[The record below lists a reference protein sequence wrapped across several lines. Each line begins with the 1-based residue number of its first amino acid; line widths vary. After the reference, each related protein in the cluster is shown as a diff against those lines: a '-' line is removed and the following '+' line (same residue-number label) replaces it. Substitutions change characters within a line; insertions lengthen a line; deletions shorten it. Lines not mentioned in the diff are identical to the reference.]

1 MTHRQLVPLLLL
13 LACTNLPT
21 DTDEDLLSDAL
32 EAELGTNPENPDSD
46 GDGLLDGLEVHAH
59 LTDPTQADSDGD
71 ADEDGWE
78 LEVGLDPL
86 DASSKR
92 YPNGWP
98 HLGVATKRELQRE
111 PAPALVTPG
120 QRVDNLVLRHPE
132 ATRVELYDFA
142 RDGRPIVLIDVGR
155 SALSDFV
162 GWIELGAPS
171 IERIGPPPTAFY
183 DAIVNGTVRVI
194 FSWPEYTTGE
204 PTSDDDLINGF
215 GNRDIPDD
223 VAILIDRN
231 FSVWAHLGRRG
242 LGLEDPSDRSKL
254 YSFVLLDQDMVVL
267 AINDW
272 DAVVAALP

>member
-1 MTHRQLVPLLLL
+1 MIHRHLPLLLL
-13 LACTNLPT
+13 LACANLPT
-21 DTDEDLLSDAL
+21 DADEDLLSDTL
-32 EAELGTNPENPDSD
+32 EAELGTNPEDPDSD

-71 ADEDGWE
+71 GDDDGWE

-98 HLGVATKRELQRE
+98 HLDVATKRELQRE
-111 PAPALVTPG
+111 PAPAGVTPG
-120 QRVDNLVLRHPE
+120 QRVDNLILRHPE

-142 RDGRPIVLIDVGR
+142 RDGRPVVLFDVGN
-155 SALSDFV
+155 SSLSGFIS
-162 GWIELGAPS
+162 WIEEGGGPS
-171 IERIGPPPTAFY
+171 NAINNPPQAFY
-183 DAIVNGTVRVI
+183 DAIVNGTVRVV
-194 FSWPEYTTGE
+194 FSWPEESEGL
-204 PTSDDDLINGF
+204 PTPDIALTSGF

-242 LGLEDPSDRSKL
+242 LGVDDAYARSQT